1 MNIKWKKEVLKMFSY
16 GVYILTSK
24 YKDRYCAS
32 TITWVSQSSFDPP
45 LVISCIRNDSETY
58 QIVKKKGYFLLHV
71 LAEKQKNIA
80 ASFFKTAIVKDSFIN
95 NHKYRIEY
103 SLPVIEDA
111 PAFLYC
117 KVRNIIEDGDHHI
130 FLGEVKE
137 VELKDK
143 VKPLDLK
150 LTGWSYG
157 G

>member
-58 QIVKKKGYFLLHV
+58 QIVKKQGYFLLHV

-80 ASFFKTAIVKDSFIN
+80 ASFFKAAIVKDSFIN

-103 SLPVIEDA
+103 NLQVLEEA

-137 VELKDK
+137 VKLKDK